1 MNLEMRIIFTYNIDD
16 HHNGIGEGTSFTT
29 IDEVKKIL
37 RMSRD
42 YYQTPYH
49 LNIGRSVQI
58 SDADALKHQASVPQ
72 QFFGNYHG
80 APLQS
85 VTVGSEG
92 IDLIVTDKL
101 IYPQDVRKM
110 LTEKY
115 GNVLDFD
122 TNKKWNEK
130 QPVYFSGVTSNTQYG
145 LHDSKTGAPTSYTIH
160 SVNCREL
167 SDTDIVINTNMNQ
180 IWPIK
185 TNKMPTLLTELLA
198 RTTQNI
204 TQR

>member
-1 MNLEMRIIFTYNIDD
+1 MNLEMRIVFTYNIDD
-16 HHNGIGEGTSFTT
+16 HHNGIGEGTSFAT

-72 QFFGNYHG
+72 QFFGNYRG

-110 LTEKY
+110 LTTKY
-115 GNVLDFD
+115 GDVLDFD

-145 LHDSKTGAPTSYTIH
+145 LRDSKTGAPTSYTIH